1 MPYSTRVLAA
11 SLAAAVLALGL
22 FGTAGAQSKPKYNI
36 KTIMKYGLK
45 GGLAKKVVGGE
56 ATGKEKIQ
64 LLDYAI
70 ALYENKPKKGD
81 AASWTKLTG
90 DLVTAAAKS
99 LSTPGPAP
107 RRSAK
112 PSTARPATTSTN
124 TTSRNNHRWP
134 EDVCL
139 AFFIDRMKVMCP

>member
-36 KTIMKYGLK
+36 KTIIKYGLK

-90 DLVTAAAKS
+90 DLVTAAAKVAIDPRA
-99 LSTPGPAP
+99 STEALGKAVNCK
-107 RRSAK
+107 ACHNKHKYDK
-112 PSTARPATTSTN
+112 P
-124 TTSRNNHRWP
+124 
-134 EDVCL
+134 
-139 AFFIDRMKVMCP
+139 K

>member
-90 DLVTAAAKS
+90 DLVTAAAKVAIDPRA
-99 LSTPGPAP
+99 STEALGKAVNCK
-107 RRSAK
+107 ACHNKHKYDK
-112 PSTARPATTSTN
+112 P
-124 TTSRNNHRWP
+124 
-134 EDVCL
+134 
-139 AFFIDRMKVMCP
+139 K